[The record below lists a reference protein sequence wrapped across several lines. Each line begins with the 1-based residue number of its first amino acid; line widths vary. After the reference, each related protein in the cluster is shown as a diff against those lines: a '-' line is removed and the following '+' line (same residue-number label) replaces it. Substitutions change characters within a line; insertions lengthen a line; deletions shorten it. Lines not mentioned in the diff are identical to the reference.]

1 MLSQCL
7 CNCTPG
13 SDGHCTRCV
22 CVTVQLIA
30 FNPIY
35 AREHQGETRAEDPT
49 RDVEQEGGALLAK
62 MAVKPFGV
70 SITDG
75 VTPVVKPLVE
85 GGEGEGVGTPEVSLV
100 SKELLVAPHNETGD
114 TVPTLRLK
122 TLMCIFKHAWVDV
135 VQLDL
140 EGGEIELCDAR
151 GGLLGA
157 GSPAGARRAG
167 WPGGIPVGQFVIKFS
182 ENLIKDG
189 AKRRHR
195 CEKNMDSAGYKVAHR
210 RPDNRMVVFA
220 KMKPKGAKSSAKG
233 RAKRAA

>member
-1 MLSQCL
+1 MSL
-7 CNCTPG
+7 
-13 SDGHCTRCV
+13 
-22 CVTVQLIA
+22 TVQLIS
-30 FNPIY
+30 FNPVY
-35 AREHQGETRAEDPT
+35 AREHQGESTAEDPT
-49 RDVEQEGGALLAK
+49 RDVEQEGGPLMAK
-62 MAVKPFGV
+62 MAIKPFGV
-70 SITDG
+70 SLRDG
-75 VTPVVKPLVE
+75 VTAVVKPLAE
-85 GGEGEGVGTPEVSLV
+85 AGGGEGVGGAPEVSLV
-100 SKELLVAPHNETGD
+100 SKESLLVPHNETGD

-122 TLMCIFKHAWVDV
+122 TLMCVFKHAWVDV

-140 EGGEIELCDAR
+140 DGGEIELCDAR

-220 KMKPKGAKSSAKG
+220 KMKPHKQVQAGAKGGAKG
-233 RAKRAA
+233 KAK